1 MGICDGGD
9 KREQTNTCG
18 EKSSYS
24 FGNDRAF
31 RIEQKKNALLDK
43 AGRSAFYGKVQRT
56 KIDNQ
61 RRIYTL
67 S

>member
-9 KREQTNTCG
+9 EREQTNTYG
-18 EKSSYS
+18 EKPSYS
-24 FGNDRAF
+24 FGNCRTF
-31 RIEQKKNALLDK
+31 RIEQKKNALPDQ
-43 AGRSAFYGKVQRT
+43 AGRSALYGKVQGT